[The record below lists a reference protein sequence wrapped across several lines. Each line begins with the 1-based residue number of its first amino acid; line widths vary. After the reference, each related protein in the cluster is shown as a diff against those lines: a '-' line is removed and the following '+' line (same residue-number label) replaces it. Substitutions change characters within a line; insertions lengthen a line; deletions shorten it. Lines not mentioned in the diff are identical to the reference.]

1 MRPLGE
7 TLFTLMG
14 GEAHFSPSQ
23 SNASH
28 RILSLKPFFF
38 GKKEKNSVSHDC
50 SVVENILLGA
60 EECRPGFRGQAPMVG
75 DGVNWASCLGGKTVP
90 EQVVWMASIK
100 KHVCARACVCACM
113 CVCARTHVCMYAC
126 MYVCAY
132 MCACTHVYVCLH
144 ICAHT
149 HVCMCAC
156 TYVCACMYVCT
167 HACMCVH
174 VCMHIC
180 VCMHVCTCMCA
191 CESAHMYVCTCV
203 CMCIY
208 VCLHVCMC
216 VCMCAHMRVCM
227 CVHMCIYTYMCVC
240 VLAGELDP
248 ILAKCALSSRLLS
261 WEEGSPVPRKG
272 CGDLPSTQA
281 LSLGGGFMGFM
292 EKVLRQREMGPCLFV
307 HSTQVT
313 ASLTW
318 FR

>member
-1 MRPLGE
+1 
-7 TLFTLMG
+7 
-14 GEAHFSPSQ
+14 
-23 SNASH
+23 
-28 RILSLKPFFF
+28 
-38 GKKEKNSVSHDC
+38 
-50 SVVENILLGA
+50 
-60 EECRPGFRGQAPMVG
+60 MVG

-113 CVCARTHVCMYAC
+113 CVCARTHVCMCAC
-126 MYVCAY
+126 IHVCVCIHVRMHTQCVCVSTHMCAHTCVYVCARV
-132 MCACTHVYVCLH
+132 H
-144 ICAHT
+144 AHT
-149 HVCMCAC
+149 
-156 TYVCACMYVCT
+156 
-167 HACMCVH
+167 CVH
-174 VCMHIC
+174 EC
-180 VCMHVCTCMCA
+180 VYVCTCMCA

-248 ILAKCALSSRLLS
+248 ILAKCALSSQLLS

-292 EKVLRQREMGPCLFV
+292 EKVLRQREMGLCLFV